1 MTDWIDFEEGQY
13 AVSRAYLASAGNHA
27 VDLRDTVLEI
37 YTGRFGRRQ
46 MKGYGLVE
54 NIAMVELHEDGEVL
68 DLFLDLGGDFR
79 FLIENPM
86 LQAGKVFS
94 PGVRSMVH
102 FYPQQPWKPLSVEDF
117 ELIRQQFSLVG

>member
-13 AVSRAYLASAGNHA
+13 AVSRAYLASAENNA

-54 NIAMVELHEDGEVL
+54 NTALVELHEDGDAI
-68 DLFLDLGGDFR
+68 DLLLDLGGDFR
-79 FLIENPM
+79 FLMENPK
-86 LQAGKVFS
+86 LQSGKVFS
-94 PGVRSMVH
+94 PGIRSMVH
-102 FYPQQPWKPLSVEDF
+102 FYPQKPWKALSVQDF
-117 ELIRQQFSLVG
+117 EAIRQQFSMKG